1 MSTGIPWRRRLS
13 ELGRGTGQAHAPL
26 FAPLLYGV
34 AAQMEALPPAEV
46 TADPTRLAKNLVEL
60 GRVLGTAAL
69 VVAAPSALEAE
80 ALGAVVDRDTW
91 PPRVL
96 GGCAP
101 DTFATADFEGSWS
114 RSEALE
120 ASLEACQRLATTQGP
135 DVVLLAALTGP
146 ATLLEQLCGPTPP
159 TAEAWDFAGR
169 ALSALAREFAQR
181 GAAAI
186 LLCERRA
193 AGDAADA
200 WTAALGTIG
209 NIARFHRIPA
219 LLACEGFAPASW
231 PTATVACPA
240 FQPGGTVP
248 ALAKPHGLTVAAEPS
263 AWAALPGAHGEA
275 RVIVSAREVPAD
287 VAIETLVDA
296 VEAAL
301 DVQRERNG

>member
-13 ELGRGTGQAHAPL
+13 ELGRGIGKPHAPL

-34 AAQMEALPPAEV
+34 SAQMEALPPAEV

-96 GGCAP
+96 HGCAP
-101 DTFATADFEGSWS
+101 DTFAIADFDGSWS

-120 ASLEACQRLATTQGP
+120 ASLEACQRLATTQGAEA
-135 DVVLLAALTGP
+135 VLVAALTGP
-146 ATLLEQLCGPTPP
+146 ATLLGELCGPMPP
-159 TAEAWDFAGR
+159 SAEAWEFAGR
-169 ALSALAREFAQR
+169 ALGALAREFAQR

-193 AGDAADA
+193 AGDGSDA
-200 WTAALGTIG
+200 WAAALGTIG

-219 LLACEGFAPASW
+219 LLACEDFAPASW
-231 PTATVACPA
+231 LAAMVACPA
-240 FQPGGTVP
+240 FEPGGRVP
-248 ALAKPHGLTVAAEPS
+248 ALAKPHGLTVAADPA

-287 VAIETLVDA
+287 VSVEALIDA
-296 VEAAL
+296 VEVAL
-301 DVQRERNG
+301 DVQRERDG